1 MSYGVNTLRVTE
13 PCHCVSEKKNNHV
26 LDVQEPI
33 MRRSVQFSIIAIEQC
48 WSNCMASGESP
59 LRPGSVIIIYSG
71 ALLKH

>member
-1 MSYGVNTLRVTE
+1 MESIPSESQNPVTV
-13 PCHCVSEKKNNHV
+13 CQKKKANHV

-33 MRRSVQFSIIAIEQC
+33 MRRSVQFSIIAIKQC